1 MSRPVKRVFDCVVA
15 IPLLIMFSPL
25 FAVFGLLV
33 AMDGGPVFYRHQRI
47 GCNGRLFD
55 CYKFRTMIVG
65 AHDLLDEFLALHPA
79 VVAEWQDAQKLNV
92 DPRITSTG
100 GFLRRTSL
108 DELPQLLNVIR
119 GEMSLV
125 GPRPVT
131 TSELARYG
139 SHAGQLLTVHPGMT
153 GLWQV
158 SGRNQLSYAERVR
171 LDIQYI
177 ATRSFWQ
184 DFVILIRTVGVL
196 FRGDGK

>member
-1 MSRPVKRVFDCVVA
+1 VSRLVKRVFDCVGA
-15 IPLLIMFSPL
+15 IPLLITFSPL

-33 AMDGGPVFYRHQRI
+33 AMDGGPVIYRHQRI
-47 GCNGRLFD
+47 GRNGRLFD

-65 AHDLLDEFLALHPA
+65 AHDLFDEFLELHPA
-79 VVAEWQDAQKLNV
+79 AVAEWQDAQKLNV

-131 TSELARYG
+131 ASELARYG
-139 SHAGQLLTVHPGMT
+139 GHAGQLLTVLPGMT

-158 SGRNQLSYAERVR
+158 SGRNRLSYAERVR
-171 LDIQYI
+171 LDMQYV

-184 DFVILIRTVGVL
+184 DCAILIRTVGVL
-196 FRGDGK
+196 FRGDGT